1 MEIEQLSAAQARP
14 LLGDLVELLRDAVDG
29 GASVGF
35 LPPLA
40 QEEAQGYWQQV
51 QGDLERGTRI
61 LLVAAVDGR
70 LAGTVQLDLP
80 SKPNARHR
88 AEIQK
93 LLVHSRIRRRGVGRA
108 LLGAAEDAARAAGR
122 TLLVLDTR
130 AGDAAE
136 QLYRRHGYTAA
147 GTIPAYARNGDGT
160 LDATVV
166 FYRLLDA

>member
-1 MEIEQLSAAQARP
+1 MEIKQLSSAQARP
-14 LLGDLVELLRDAVDG
+14 LLDELAELLRDAVDG

-40 QEEAQGYWQQV
+40 QGEAQDYWQQV
-51 QGDLERGTRI
+51 LGDLDRGTRI
-61 LLVAAVDGR
+61 LLVATVDGR
-70 LAGTVQLDLP
+70 LVGTVQLDLP

-93 LLVHSRIRRRGVGRA
+93 LLVHSSARRRGLGRA
-108 LLGAAEDAARAAGR
+108 LLGAAEEAARAAGR

-136 QLYRRHGYTAA
+136 QLYRHHGYTAA
-147 GTIPAYARNGDGT
+147 GTIPAYARNGEGT

-166 FYRLLDA
+166 FFRLLDA